1 MKTILFWLF
10 IAAIAFGVYKCMD
23 DNSGDKDNTA
33 AESYNI
39 EYVDSTVHGSQDEE
53 RYVTIKGTNNTKINK
68 KEIINTQNIISNV
81 NERSSNEL
89 EEKAKQLNQK
99 LPISLYDDNVI
110 ESILYLKDN
119 RNLRVTIHIEGKIKD
134 QYTTDEQLHEV
145 AKNALYMLTAVSK
158 NFSIE
163 NFAELLDENKVTYGV
178 RFIDDNGFDKYSD
191 VLFWQ

>member
-68 KEIINTQNIISNV
+68 KEIINTQNII
-81 NERSSNEL
+81 
-89 EEKAKQLNQK
+89 
-99 LPISLYDDNVI
+99 
-110 ESILYLKDN
+110 
-119 RNLRVTIHIEGKIKD
+119 
-134 QYTTDEQLHEV
+134 
-145 AKNALYMLTAVSK
+145 
-158 NFSIE
+158 
-163 NFAELLDENKVTYGV
+163 
-178 RFIDDNGFDKYSD
+178 
-191 VLFWQ
+191 